1 MGFNEKEMMMKF
13 RLKKRM
19 RFNEEEMITVNM
31 GLLRGQ
37 NDH

>member
-19 RFNEEEMITVNM
+19 GFNEEEMITVNK

-37 NDH
+37 NGN